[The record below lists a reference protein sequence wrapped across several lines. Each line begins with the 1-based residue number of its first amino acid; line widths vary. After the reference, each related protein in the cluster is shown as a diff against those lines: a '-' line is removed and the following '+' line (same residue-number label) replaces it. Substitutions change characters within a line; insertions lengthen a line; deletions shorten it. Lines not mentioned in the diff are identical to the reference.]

1 MAGNADIAL
10 HIEGFEGFDRL
21 IDFDKREVRKGMR
34 KAGRIVERRAKA
46 LVALVA
52 LGGRS
57 APGRYPARQTG
68 RLQRSIK
75 TKVSRSG
82 FMVKVMPQKIPGMR
96 DFYPAFLYYGT
107 RSKRG
112 VRRDRG
118 SRGTSNWRIE
128 PRANYMVD
136 AKDDSEREVRALLVD
151 VYRRALTIR

>member
-46 LVALVA
+46 LVAL
-52 LGGRS
+52 GGRS
-57 APGRYPARQTG
+57 APRQYPARQTG
-68 RLQRSIK
+68 RLQRAIK

-82 FMVKVMPQKIPGMR
+82 FMVKVMPQKIAGMR
-96 DFYPAFLYYGT
+96 DFYPAFLYYGA
-107 RSKRG
+107 
-112 VRRDRG
+112 RRKPGDRR
-118 SRGTSNWRIE
+118 SRGTSSWRIE
-128 PRANYMVD
+128 PRGNYMVD
-136 AKDDSEREVRALLVD
+136 AKDDSAREVRALLVD

>member
-10 HIEGFEGFDRL
+10 HIEGFEGFDRS

-46 LVALVA
+46 LVAS
-52 LGGRS
+52 GGRS
-57 APGRYPARQTG
+57 APGQYPARQTG

-82 FMVKVMPQKIPGMR
+82 FMVKVMPQKVAGMK
-96 DFYPAFLYYGT
+96 DFYPAFLYYGARR
-107 RSKRG
+107 RSG
-112 VRRDRG
+112 ARRDRR
-118 SRGTSNWRIE
+118 SRGPSNWRIE
-128 PRANYMVD
+128 PRGNYMVD
-136 AKDDSEREVRALLVD
+136 AKNDGASEVRTLLVD

>member
-10 HIEGFEGFDRL
+10 HIEGFEGFDRS

-46 LVALVA
+46 LVAL
-52 LGGRS
+52 GGRS

-68 RLQRSIK
+68 RLQRAIK

-82 FMVKVMPQKIPGMR
+82 FMVKVMPQKIAGMR
-96 DFYPAFLYYGT
+96 DFYPAFLYYGA
-107 RSKRG
+107 RRKPG
-112 VRRDRG
+112 ARRDRR
-118 SRGTSNWRIE
+118 SRGTSSWRIE
-128 PRANYMVD
+128 PRGNYMVD
-136 AKDDSEREVRALLVD
+136 AKDDSAREVRALLVD

>member
-10 HIEGFEGFDRL
+10 HISGFEGFDRS

-46 LVALVA
+46 LVAIR
-52 LGGRS
+52 GRS
-57 APGRYPARQTG
+57 APGGYPARRTG

-82 FMVKVMPQKIPGMR
+82 FMVKVMPQKVAGMR
-96 DFYPAFLYYGT
+96 DFYSAFLYYGV
-107 RSKRG
+107 RRKSG
-112 VRRDRG
+112 VRGGRG
-118 SRGTSNWRIE
+118 SRGTSSWRIE
-128 PRANYMVD
+128 PRGNYMVD

-151 VYRRALTIR
+151 VYSRALTIR

>member
-46 LVALVA
+46 LVAI
-52 LGGRS
+52 GGRS

-82 FMVKVMPQKIPGMR
+82 FMVKVMPQKIAGMR
-96 DFYPAFLYYGT
+96 DFYPAFLYYGA
-107 RSKRG
+107 RRKSG
-112 VRRDRG
+112 VRRDRR
-118 SRGTSNWRIE
+118 SHGTSNWRIE
-128 PRANYMVD
+128 RRGNYMVD
-136 AKDDSEREVRALLVD
+136 AKDDSAREVRALLVD

>member
-46 LVALVA
+46 LVAL
-52 LGGRS
+52 GGRS

-82 FMVKVMPQKIPGMR
+82 FMVKVMPQKIAGMR
-96 DFYPAFLYYGT
+96 DFYPAFLYYGA
-107 RSKRG
+107 RRKPG
-112 VRRDRG
+112 VRRDRR

-128 PRANYMVD
+128 PRGNYMVD

>member
-1 MAGNADIAL
+1 MASDADIAL
-10 HIEGFEGFDRL
+10 HIEGFEGFDRS

-46 LVALVA
+46 LVAI
-52 LGGRS
+52 RS
-57 APGRYPARQTG
+57 RSVPGQYPGRKTG

-82 FMVKVMPQKIPGMR
+82 FMVKVMPKKIAGMR

-107 RSKRG
+107 RSKSG
-112 VRRDRG
+112 GRRDHR
-118 SRGTSNWRIE
+118 SRSTSKLRIE
-128 PRANYMVD
+128 PRGNYMSD
-136 AKDDSEREVRALLVD
+136 AKDDGAREVRALLVD